1 MGTAI
6 VTLRIMP
13 ESPDADLK
21 RIEEE
26 ALKLITEFSDDR
38 QKKVDVQPVAFG
50 LNSINIIF
58 LMDEKKGGTE
68 PLEAKISE
76 ISEVQSVEMTDI
88 RRIIG

>member
-6 VTLRIMP
+6 ATLRIMP
-13 ESPDADLK
+13 ESPDTDLK
-21 RIEEE
+21 KIEEE

-50 LNSINIIF
+50 LNSVNITF
-58 LMDEKKGGTE
+58 LIDEAKGDTEPVEKKIAGIEG
-68 PLEAKISE
+68 
-76 ISEVQSVEMTDI
+76 VNSVECIDI